1 MSDLPTAKTRPA
13 SNWSAI
19 WVLPLIALIIGGW
32 LGWRAYSETGIE
44 IQLRFESGEG
54 VQVNKTEVFYKGMP
68 VGKVKS
74 LDLDDQGSNKGV
86 VATVEMNKDVE
97 QYLRTNT
104 RFWLVKPSVSLAGI
118 TGLETLVSGNY
129 IAVSPGEGGEPTRK
143 FTALVE
149 EPPLSDAKPGL
160 HLVIKADRL
169 GSLTRGSPV
178 FYKQIQVGQIKSYL
192 LSEDQSTV
200 ELKVYIE
207 PTYASLVRKHTRFWN
222 ASGIS
227 VDANLSGL
235 KIRSE
240 SLASIVAG
248 GIAFATPENRK
259 DSPPTDPSLPFR
271 LYEDFDAAQAGIRV
285 KVKLSDFEGL
295 QAGHTPVMYKG
306 IQVGSLKA
314 LKVDADLTSATA
326 ELTLDPLAEDYLVQG
341 TQFWTVKPSITLAGI
356 TGLEALLKG
365 NYIAVRPGDKGAAPQ
380 REFEARAKAPPLD
393 LRTPGLHMVLFTDN
407 LGSLDVGSPIL
418 YKQVKVGAVQS
429 YQFSHTRK
437 QLVIGVHIEKEYE
450 GLINGSTRFWNVS
463 GITLTGGLTGGIQIK
478 SESLQSLMAGGI
490 AFETPVANVPLKKRI
505 PRFRLFANQEEATQH
520 GTVVQIRVERADGL
534 RAGTPVRFKGLD
546 VGKLEEVTLSPDMQ
560 SVMLK
565 ARITEVPERIARVGS
580 QFWVVKPELGLMKT
594 SNLETLV
601 TGQYIEVQPALK
613 NQGVQTSF
621 VALPQPPQDSVQ
633 EPGLSLVLSAARRGS
648 LKIGVPVTYRE
659 VTVGKVTGYELGQT
673 ADRVLIHV
681 LIEPKYAPLVRGG
694 TRFWNSSG
702 FGMDFGLFKGAT
714 VRTESLETLI
724 QGGIAF
730 ATPDGERMGNPAR
743 PEQTFPLFDKFE
755 DEWLTW
761 APKIPLGT
769 KPAASQ
775 VK

>member
-32 LGWRAYSETGIE
+32 LGWRAYSQTGIE

-54 VQVNKTEVFYKGMP
+54 IKANKTEVVYKGMP
-68 VGKVKS
+68 VGKVKT
-74 LDLDDQGSNKGV
+74 LALDDEGNSKGV
-86 VATVEMNKDVE
+86 IATVEMNKDVE
-97 QYLRTNT
+97 QYLKTNT

-129 IAVSPGEGGEPTRK
+129 IAVNPGEGEPTRK
-143 FTALVE
+143 FKALAE

-160 HLVIKADRL
+160 HLTIKAERL
-169 GSLTRGSPV
+169 GSLSRGSPV
-178 FYKQIQVGQIKSYL
+178 FYKQIQVGQIKSFL
-192 LSEDQSTV
+192 LSEDQNTV

-207 PTYASLVRKHTRFWN
+207 PTYANLVRKHTRFWN

-227 VDANLSGL
+227 IDANLSGV
-235 KIRSE
+235 KVRSE
-240 SLASIVAG
+240 SLSSIVAG
-248 GIAFATPENRK
+248 GIAFATPENRR

-285 KVKLSDFEGL
+285 KVKLTDFEGL
-295 QAGHTPVMYKG
+295 QAGRTPVMYKG

-314 LKVDADLTSATA
+314 LKVDSDLTSATA

-341 TQFWTVKPSITLAGI
+341 TQFWTVKPSISLAGI
-356 TGLEALLKG
+356 TGLEALVKG
-365 NYIAVRPGDKGAAPQ
+365 NYIAIRPGDKGAAPQ

-393 LRTPGLHMVLFTDN
+393 LRAPGLHMVLFTDN
-407 LGSLDVGSPIL
+407 LGSLEVGSPIL
-418 YKQVKVGAVQS
+418 YKQVKVGSVQS

-437 QLVIGVHIEKEYE
+437 QVVIGVHIEKEYE
-450 GLINGSTRFWNVS
+450 GLVNGSTRFWNVS

-490 AFETPVANVPLKKRI
+490 AFETPLPNVPLKKRI
-505 PRFRLFANQEEATQH
+505 PRFRLFANQEEAAQR
-520 GTVVQIRVERADGL
+520 GTLVNIKVDRADGL

-546 VGKLEEVTLSPDMQ
+546 VGKLEEVTLSADLQ

-601 TGQYIEVQPALK
+601 TGQYIEVQPAAK

-621 VALPQPPQDSVQ
+621 VALPQPPEASSQ
-633 EPGLSLVLSAARRGS
+633 EAGLSLVLSAARRGS
-648 LKIGVPVTYRE
+648 LKVGVPVTYRE

-673 ADRVLIHV
+673 ADRVLIHI
-681 LIEPKYAPLVRGG
+681 LIEPKYAPLIRGG

-702 FGMDFGLFKGAT
+702 FGVDFGLFKGAT

-743 PEQTFPLFDKFE
+743 PQQTFPLFDKFE

-761 APKIPLGT
+761 APKIPLG
-769 KPAASQ
+769 K
-775 VK
+775 

>member
-32 LGWRAYSETGIE
+32 LGWRAYSQTGIE

-54 VQVNKTEVFYKGMP
+54 IQANKTEVVYKGMP
-68 VGKVKS
+68 VGKVKT
-74 LDLDDQGSNKGV
+74 LALDDEGNSKGV
-86 VATVEMNKDVE
+86 IATVEMNKDVE
-97 QYLRTNT
+97 QYLKTNT

-129 IAVSPGEGGEPTRK
+129 IAVNPGEGEPTRK
-143 FTALVE
+143 FKALAE

-160 HLVIKADRL
+160 HLTIKAERL
-169 GSLTRGSPV
+169 GSLSRGSPV
-178 FYKQIQVGQIKSYL
+178 FYKQIQVGQIKSFL
-192 LSEDQSTV
+192 LSEDQNTV

-207 PTYASLVRKHTRFWN
+207 PTYANLVRKHTRFWN

-227 VDANLSGL
+227 IDANLSGV
-235 KIRSE
+235 KVRSE
-240 SLASIVAG
+240 SLSSIVAG
-248 GIAFATPENRK
+248 GIAFATPENRR

-285 KVKLSDFEGL
+285 KVKLTDFEGL
-295 QAGHTPVMYKG
+295 QAGRTPVMYKG

-314 LKVDADLTSATA
+314 LKVDSDLTSATA

-341 TQFWTVKPSITLAGI
+341 TQFWTVKPSISLAGI
-356 TGLEALLKG
+356 TGLEALVKG
-365 NYIAVRPGDKGAAPQ
+365 NYIAIRPGDKGAAPQ

-393 LRTPGLHMVLFTDN
+393 LRAPGLHMVLFTDN
-407 LGSLDVGSPIL
+407 LGSLEVGSPIL
-418 YKQVKVGAVQS
+418 YKQVKVGSVQS

-437 QLVIGVHIEKEYE
+437 QVVIGVHIEKEYE
-450 GLINGSTRFWNVS
+450 GLVNGSTRFWNVS

-490 AFETPVANVPLKKRI
+490 AFETPLPNVPLKKRI
-505 PRFRLFANQEEATQH
+505 PRFRLFANQEEAAQR
-520 GTVVQIRVERADGL
+520 GTLVNIKVDRADGL

-546 VGKLEEVTLSPDMQ
+546 VGKLEEVTLSADLQ

-601 TGQYIEVQPALK
+601 TGQYIEVQPAAK

-621 VALPQPPQDSVQ
+621 VALPQPPEASSQ
-633 EPGLSLVLSAARRGS
+633 EAGLSLVLSAARRGS
-648 LKIGVPVTYRE
+648 LKVGVPVTYRE

-673 ADRVLIHV
+673 ADRVLIHI
-681 LIEPKYAPLVRGG
+681 LIEPKYAPLIHGG

-702 FGMDFGLFKGAT
+702 FGVDFGLFKGAT

-743 PEQTFPLFDKFE
+743 PQQTFPLFDKFE

-761 APKIPLGT
+761 APKIPLG
-769 KPAASQ
+769 K
-775 VK
+775 